1 MPSIPDRRKQIESL
15 VPEGRIVTRKW
26 LSKNAQLDDHAIDNL
41 IKSEQLHL
49 LRKGLYTRGALKVTW
64 QQIVFTLQTIADTD
78 FLVGGLT
85 ALELKG
91 YSHYIPGN
99 RKETIHLYGNDKWP
113 AWINKLSDDVT
124 FVKHTRR
131 LIFNVMTD
139 DESQQLATQIPIGE
153 IELSI
158 STPERACL
166 EMLSDVPDRMSFE
179 HAEELFQGMTNLSP
193 RTLQRLLESCT
204 SIKVKRLFFWLSARY
219 NYSWAAKIDE
229 KKISLGSGNRV
240 IAENGELDKNY
251 LITVP
256 KRNTQE

>member
-15 VPEGRIVTRKW
+15 IPEGRIVTRKW
-26 LSKNAQLDDHAIDNL
+26 LSKSARLDEHAIDNL
-41 IKSEQLHL
+41 VKSEQLRL
-49 LRKGLYTRGALKVTW
+49 LWKGLYTRGTLKITW
-64 QQIVFTLQTIADTD
+64 QQIVSTLQAIAETD

-85 ALELKG
+85 ALQLKG
-91 YSHYIPGN
+91 YSHYIPGA

-131 LIFNVMTD
+131 LLFSSMTD
-139 DESQQLATQIPIGE
+139 SESQQLTTQIPFGE

-158 STPERACL
+158 SVPERACL
-166 EMLSDVPDRMSFE
+166 EMLYDVPDRISFE

-193 RTLQRLLESCT
+193 RILQRLLESCT
-204 SIKVKRLFFWLSARY
+204 SIKTKRLFLWLSSRY
-219 NYSWAAKIDE
+219 NYSWATKIDQTR
-229 KKISLGSGNRV
+229 ISLGSGNRV
-240 IAENGELDKNY
+240 LAENGELDKNY

-256 KRNTQE
+256 RLDKQG